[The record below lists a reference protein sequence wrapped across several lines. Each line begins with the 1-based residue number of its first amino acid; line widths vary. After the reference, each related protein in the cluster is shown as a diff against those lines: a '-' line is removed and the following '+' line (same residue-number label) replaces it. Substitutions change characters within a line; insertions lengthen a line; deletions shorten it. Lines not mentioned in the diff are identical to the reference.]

1 MTIKLLLLKSGEN
14 VIADVKEMLVGDE
27 ENPKVVGYFLN
38 KPCVVGIRR
47 PNGFSDEEDKN
58 SVQDASFKVSLFPW
72 MPLAKESNIPISTDW
87 VITIVTPDDKLN
99 TIYMENVVNYGKDNQ
114 DIIIDEQSDSNQSD

>member
-1 MTIKLLLLKSGEN
+1 MTVKLLLLKSGEN

-47 PNGFSDEEDKN
+47 PNEFKNEEDKN
-58 SVQDASFKVSLFPW
+58 NIQGTSFKVSLFPW
-72 MPLAKESNIPISTDW
+72 MPLSKENNIPVSIDW
-87 VITIVTPDDKLN
+87 VITMVTPDDKLN
-99 TIYMENVVNYGKDNQ
+99 TMYMENVVNYGKDNQ
-114 DIIIDEQSDSNQSD
+114 NIVIDELADSDKSD